1 MPKIRPMSARMW
13 PGRPYPLGATYD
25 GKGVNFAIFS
35 EAGTRVEL
43 CVFESVDA
51 QKESERI
58 VLPEP
63 GIRRGRG
70 GLDSRRRVRRL
81 LRRQRR
87 NQQRMVEPHRLPLFE
102 NPLRAA
108 KEGHVHGP
116 SLYAKR
122 VNRR

>member
-1 MPKIRPMSARMW
+1 PSRFGTAETALLLRRRLAPAR
-13 PGRPYPLGATYD
+13 
-25 GKGVNFAIFS
+25 
-35 EAGTRVEL
+35 AGEEQL
-43 CVFESVDA
+43 Y
-51 QKESERI
+51 ERI
-58 VLPEP
+58 VLPES
-63 GIRRGRG
+63 GIRRRRR

-87 NQQRMVEPHRLPLFE
+87 DQQRMVEPHGLPLFE

-108 KEGHVHGP
+108 KEGHVHVP